1 MEKTSNNVQ
10 IKYTE
15 VFEST
20 VDSAIQFIQS
30 YSDYD
35 KAFNRIGRVID
46 SFESKVREHPKS
58 CPVCFELAE
67 LGITNY
73 REFNS
78 DGFRILYTIEMDGDS
93 SIIFGELLLNQRQS
107 IQQQLINYCLL
118 S

>member
-1 MEKTSNNVQ
+1 MGKTSNKVQ

-30 YSDYD
+30 YSDYED
-35 KAFNRIGRVID
+35 AFNRINSLIDTFEKRV
-46 SFESKVREHPKS
+46 SNYPQS
-58 CPVCFELAE
+58 CPVCSELVE
-67 LGITNY
+67 LGITSY

-78 DGFRILYTIEMDGDS
+78 GGFRILYTIEMDGS
-93 SIIFGELLLNQRQS
+93 IFGELLLNQRQS